1 MKLER
6 DGLPGGGYQW
16 YHMVPRAIMTIELNW
31 VGVSLVLT
39 SCIYRLKILKK
50 ISSLLGAG
58 HCQERELIMLAP
70 VGSKT

>member
-39 SCIYRLKILKK
+39 SCIYRLKI
-50 ISSLLGAG
+50 
-58 HCQERELIMLAP
+58 
-70 VGSKT
+70 